1 MRFESANEI
10 RRPAARS
17 LAMILTVLAM
27 GLLAPVAHA
36 EPEGI
41 HKIQHVVIIM
51 QENRS
56 FDTYFGTYPGADGIP
71 AGVCVPDPIGGCIAP
86 YHNGANVNAG
96 GPHGTESQVG
106 DIDGGKMDGFVKEAE
121 GKAGCKETTGCGKCK
136 TTETCG
142 REVMGYHD
150 AREIPNYWKYA
161 EDFVL
166 QDHLFESVASWS
178 LPSHLEMVSGWVAKC
193 GKKTTNPLKC
203 VNTLSP
209 ERTAKKGHPTETP
222 PKTSYAWTDV
232 TYLMYKHGVTW
243 RYYIHEGQEPDCE
256 NNEEVTC
263 EKVELSVTQPGI
275 WNPLPDFTDVREDGQ
290 LGNIQPVPDFFD
302 AVHEE
307 PACGLPNVSWMVPN
321 QKIGEHPPAKISEG
335 QAYVTTVI
343 NAIMKSPCWDSTAI
357 FLSWDDFGGFYDHVV
372 PPKIDE
378 NGYGIRV
385 PGLVISP
392 YARQGYIDHQQ
403 LSHDAYLKFIEDD
416 FLGGERLNPLT
427 DGRPDP
433 RPDVREEAP
442 GLGDMAEDFDFEQA
456 PRTPV
461 LLSPDPPPGPASKA
475 P

>member
-1 MRFESANEI
+1 MRSNGTDEI
-10 RRPAARS
+10 KGPTARC
-17 LAMILTVLAM
+17 LALVLAVLAM
-27 GLLAPVAHA
+27 GVFAPVAHA
-36 EPEGI
+36 ELEGI
-41 HKIQHVVIIM
+41 HKIQHVVVIM

-71 AGVCVPDPIGGCIAP
+71 AGVCVPDPATGGCDKP
-86 YHNGANVNAG
+86 YHNPKDVNAG
-96 GPHGTESQVG
+96 GPHGTTAQAG
-106 DIDGGKMDGFVKEAE
+106 DIDGGAMDGFVKEAE
-121 GKAGCKETTGCGKCK
+121 GKQGCKETTGCGKCAK
-136 TTETCG
+136 AECG

-178 LPSHLEMVSGWVAKC
+178 LPSHLEMVSGWVARC

-203 VNTLSP
+203 VNSLSP
-209 ERTAKKGHPTETP
+209 ERPSKTGGPTEPVTH
-222 PKTSYAWTDV
+222 YAWTDL
-232 TYLMYKHGVTW
+232 TYLLYKHGVSW

-263 EKVELSVTQPGI
+263 EKVEQNVTQPGI

-290 LGNIQPVPDFFD
+290 LGNIQAVPAFFN

-307 PACGLPNVSWMVPN
+307 SACGLPNVSWMVPN
-321 QKIGEHPPAKISEG
+321 QKISEHPPAKISEG
-335 QAYVTTVI
+335 QAYVTTVV
-343 NAIMKSPCWDSTAI
+343 NAVMRSPCWDSTAI

-392 YARQGYIDHQQ
+392 YAKQGHIDPQQ
-403 LSHDAYLKFIEDD
+403 LSHDAYVKFIEDD
-416 FLGGERLNPLT
+416 FLGGERLNPKT
-427 DGRPDP
+427 DGRPDA
-433 RPDVREEAP
+433 RPDVREEAA
-442 GLGDMAEDFDFEQA
+442 GLGDMTEDFSFEQA
-456 PRTPV
+456 PRMPV
-461 LLSPDPPPGPASKA
+461 LLSPDPPPGPPSKE